1 MSEALIR
8 LENEEDLAKLEK
20 VARDA
25 GIGYKVIDRLKKE
38 YTLKTS
44 RYYMGSDELYR
55 ETLYFIRQ
63 YPEYVRILHD
73 TGMTTTGTSGQAGAG
88 GGKGNRIS
96 RPTEIQAINRAE
108 LQHRISIIDKAIQVV
123 PQAYRDGV
131 WNHVI
136 YQAKYTEDAV
146 FWYANVNTWK
156 LWTQRFVYE
165 VAIQRGHG
173 PLIEQ
178 LKRR

>member
-1 MSEALIR
+1 MSSEALIK
-8 LENEEDLAKLEK
+8 LERAEDLAKLEK

-38 YTLKTS
+38 YTLKS
-44 RYYMGSDELYR
+44 SKYYLGSDELYR

-63 YPEYVRILHD
+63 YPEYVRILQEPMAGSSAGNQD
-73 TGMTTTGTSGQAGAG
+73 GIGSGH
-88 GGKGNRIS
+88 RVS
-96 RPTEIQAINRAE
+96 RPTEMQAINRAE
-108 LQHRISIIDKAIQVV
+108 LNHRVNIIDKAIRVV
-123 PQAYRDGV
+123 PMDYRDGV

-136 YQAKYTEDAV
+136 YQAKYTEDEI
-146 FWYANVNTWK
+146 FFFANINTWK

-165 VAIQRGHG
+165 VAVQRGHG

-178 LKRR
+178 LRRR